1 MVEDLNFHKVKKL
14 FFVIIFFIFFST
26 NLFAQNLKFKKLVV
40 LNDPWGSSFLNNQ
53 KLIITEKSGKIK
65 IIDILQKKA
74 VEVDHNLNFLEHGQG
89 GLLDILYKEVSKES
103 SLYGAKNLFKNSF
116 DEFSAINLEDNISEF
131 DLESI
136 NRSMRVSIASDE
148 EEMNKHLSFLANVG
162 SVSPY
167 VGLLGT
173 VWGIMTS
180 FQGLS
185 DATQATINAVA
196 PGISEALIATGM
208 GLFAAIPAVVAFN
221 KFTSESER
229 ISQSTLI
236 FAEELAS
243 IFYKKSINKK

>member
-1 MVEDLNFHKVKKL
+1 MDDISVL
-14 FFVIIFFIFFST
+14 
-26 NLFAQNLKFKKLVV
+26 NLFLEAGIVV
-40 LNDPWGSSFLNNQ
+40 KIVMLLLFIASILSWIVIVERYNFFRKIKNLNDSFL
-53 KLIITEKSGKIK
+53 KKFWSGK
-65 IIDILQKKA
+65 D
-74 VEVDHNLNFLEHGQG
+74 
-89 GLLDILYKEVSKES
+89 LDALYKEVSKDDS
-103 SLYGAKNLFKNSF
+103 IYGSMSLFKNSF
-116 DEFSAINLEDNISEF
+116 DEYNSINSDQNINEL

-148 EEMNKHLSFLANVG
+148 EEMNKHLPFLANVG

-221 KFTSESER
+221 KFTAESET
-229 ISQSTLI
+229 ISQNTLI

-243 IFYKKSINKK
+243 IFYKQSIKK

>member
-1 MVEDLNFHKVKKL
+1 MEEISVL
-14 FFVIIFFIFFST
+14 
-26 NLFAQNLKFKKLVV
+26 NLFLQAGIVVKVVMILLFVASILSWIVIVERYKFFRKIKNENNVFLKKF
-40 LNDPWGSSFLNNQ
+40 W
-53 KLIITEKSGKIK
+53 SGK
-65 IIDILQKKA
+65 DLSILHKEIQDKK
-74 VEVDHNLNFLEHGQG
+74 V
-89 GLLDILYKEVSKES
+89 
-103 SLYGAKNLFKNSF
+103 LYGSMNLFKNSY
-116 DEFSAINLEDNISEF
+116 DEFHQIESEAEIVEV

-136 NRSMRVSIASDE
+136 NRTMRVSIASDE
-148 EEMNKHLSFLANVG
+148 EEMNKHLPFLANVG

-221 KFTSESER
+221 KFTAESET
-229 ISQSTLI
+229 ISQNTLI
-236 FAEELAS
+236 FAEEMAS
-243 IFYKKSINKK
+243 IFYKKTIKKQ

>member
-1 MVEDLNFHKVKKL
+1 MDDISVLNLFLDAGLVVKIVMLLLFIASILSWVVIVERLNF
-14 FFVIIFFIFFST
+14 FR
-26 NLFAQNLKFKKLVV
+26 
-40 LNDPWGSSFLNNQ
+40 
-53 KLIITEKSGKIK
+53 KIK
-65 IIDILQKKA
+65 TDN
-74 VEVDHNLNFLEHGQG
+74 DNFLKSFWNAKDLEF
-89 GLLDILYKEVSKES
+89 LYKELPNDD
-103 SLYGAKNLFKNSF
+103 SLYGAMNLFKNSF
-116 DEFSAINLEDNISEF
+116 NEFSTMDSKNNISEL
-131 DLESI
+131 DLETI

-221 KFTSESER
+221 KFTAESET

>member
-1 MVEDLNFHKVKKL
+1 MDEISVLNLFLEAGLVVKIVMTLL
-14 FFVIIFFIFFST
+14 FVASILSWVVIIERYNFFTKIK
-26 NLFAQNLKFKKLVV
+26 N
-40 LNDPWGSSFLNNQ
+40 LNNEFL
-53 KLIITEKSGKIK
+53 K
-65 IIDILQKKA
+65 
-74 VEVDHNLNFLEHGQG
+74 NFWNNKDLT
-89 GLLDILYKEVSKES
+89 LLYRDLSDNDF
-103 SLYGAKNLFKNSF
+103 LYGSMNLFKNSY
-116 DEFSAINLEDNISEF
+116 DEFQDINTNKSISEL
-131 DLESI
+131 DLEGI
-136 NRSMRVSIASDE
+136 NRIMRVSIASDE

-221 KFTSESER
+221 KFTSESES
-229 ISQSTLI
+229 ISQSTMI

-243 IFYKKSINKK
+243 IFYKQSIKK

>member
-1 MVEDLNFHKVKKL
+1 MDDISVL
-14 FFVIIFFIFFST
+14 
-26 NLFAQNLKFKKLVV
+26 NLFLEAGMVV
-40 LNDPWGSSFLNNQ
+40 KIVMLLLFIASILSWIVIVERYRFF
-53 KLIITEKSGKIK
+53 EKIK
-65 IIDILQKKA
+65 SQNSA
-74 VEVDHNLNFLEHGQG
+74 FLKRFWSGDD
-89 GLLDILYKEVSKES
+89 LDILIKDISEDERN
-103 SLYGAKNLFKNSF
+103 YGAINLFKSSF
-116 DEFSAINLEDNISEF
+116 EEFKILSKQESMSES

-196 PGISEALIATGM
+196 PGISEALVATGM

-221 KFTSESER
+221 KFISESESF
-229 ISQSTLI
+229 SQSTLI

-243 IFYKKSINKK
+243 IFYKQAVKK

>member
-1 MVEDLNFHKVKKL
+1 MDDISVLNLFLDAGLVVKIVMLLLFIASIISWIVIVERLNFFRKIK
-14 FFVIIFFIFFST
+14 T
-26 NLFAQNLKFKKLVV
+26 D
-40 LNDPWGSSFLNNQ
+40 NDNFLNSFWNA
-53 KLIITEKSGKIK
+53 K
-65 IIDILQKKA
+65 D
-74 VEVDHNLNFLEHGQG
+74 LEF
-89 GLLDILYKEVSKES
+89 LYKELPNDD
-103 SLYGAKNLFKNSF
+103 SLYGAMNLFKNSF
-116 DEFSAINLEDNISEF
+116 NEFSAIDSKNNISEL
-131 DLESI
+131 DLETI

-148 EEMNKHLSFLANVG
+148 EEMNKHLPFLANVG

-221 KFTSESER
+221 KFTAESET

>member
-1 MVEDLNFHKVKKL
+1 MDDISVLNLFLEAGLVVKIVMLLLFIASILSWIVIVERYNFFRKIKNLNDNFLQKFWSGEDL
-14 FFVIIFFIFFST
+14 
-26 NLFAQNLKFKKLVV
+26 
-40 LNDPWGSSFLNNQ
+40 
-53 KLIITEKSGKIK
+53 EK
-65 IIDILQKKA
+65 
-74 VEVDHNLNFLEHGQG
+74 
-89 GLLDILYKEVSKES
+89 LYKEISINES
-103 SLYGAKNLFKNSF
+103 MYGAMSLFKNSF
-116 DEFSAINLEDNISEF
+116 DEYKSINFDQNINEL

-148 EEMNKHLSFLANVG
+148 EEMNKQLPFLANVG

-208 GLFAAIPAVVAFN
+208 GLFAAIPAVIAFN
-221 KFTSESER
+221 KFTSESET
-229 ISQSTLI
+229 ISQKTLI

-243 IFYKKSINKK
+243 IFYKQSIKK

>member
-1 MVEDLNFHKVKKL
+1 MEEVSVLNLFLDAGIVVKIVMLLLFVASILSWIVIVERYNFFNKVKKENK
-14 FFVIIFFIFFST
+14 T
-26 NLFAQNLKFKKLVV
+26 
-40 LNDPWGSSFLNNQ
+40 
-53 KLIITEKSGKIK
+53 
-65 IIDILQKKA
+65 
-74 VEVDHNLNFLEHGQG
+74 FLEKFWG
-89 GLLDILYKEVSKES
+89 GKDLDILFKEINKDDF
-103 SLYGAKNLFKNSF
+103 LYGARNLFKNSF
-116 DEFSAINLEDNISEF
+116 DEFSSLKEVDDISEL

-148 EEMNKHLSFLANVG
+148 EEMNKHLPFLANVG

-180 FQGLS
+180 FIGLS

-221 KFTSESER
+221 KFTSESET
-229 ISQSTLI
+229 ISQGTLI

-243 IFYKKSINKK
+243 IFYKQTINKK

>member
-1 MVEDLNFHKVKKL
+1 MDDISVL
-14 FFVIIFFIFFST
+14 
-26 NLFAQNLKFKKLVV
+26 NLFLEAGIVVKAVMVLLFIASILSWIIIIERYRFFKKIKDI
-40 LNDPWGSSFLNNQ
+40 NNAFL
-53 KLIITEKSGKIK
+53 KEFWTEKDLDNLFSKINK
-65 IIDILQKKA
+65 NRI
-74 VEVDHNLNFLEHGQG
+74 
-89 GLLDILYKEVSKES
+89 S
-103 SLYGAKNLFKNSF
+103 YGAINLFKNSYSDYKNSVSPENF
-116 DEFSAINLEDNISEF
+116 DQF

-136 NRSMRVSIASDE
+136 SRTMRVSIASDE

-185 DATQATINAVA
+185 DATRATINAVA

-208 GLFAAIPAVVAFN
+208 GLFAAIPAVIAFN
-221 KFTSESER
+221 KFTSESES
-229 ISQSTLI
+229 ISQNTLI

-243 IFYKKSINKK
+243 IFYKQSNKK